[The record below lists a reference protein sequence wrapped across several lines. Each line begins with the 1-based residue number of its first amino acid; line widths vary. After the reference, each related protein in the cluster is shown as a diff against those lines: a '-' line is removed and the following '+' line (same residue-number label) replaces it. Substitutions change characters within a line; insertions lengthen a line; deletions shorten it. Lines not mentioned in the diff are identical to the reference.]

1 MSIQGPAREV
11 ERLSVIMI
19 DVLKALSA
27 ARQPLTPASLQRA
40 FSEKSALLE
49 LLTPSATPS
58 PSPSPKWTH
67 QHEKAPSAPS
77 LVEIEGLRAELLDK
91 QEAEKRLLRQ
101 AASLDA
107 EISRSRYFH
116 KRAMLTLLALTGDP
130 KNQHL
135 MSEIEELRR
144 LVSAEADIENQY
156 QCLQRLKDRV
166 LKEAPREDLPNGQ
179 KLDPGAQWFQTG
191 SLEIAPG
198 QNRGEQ
204 PYAILVKNAFLKIMN
219 QFELVSEQSDPQRYV
234 DLRRRLT
241 ECQDLDAVI
250 AVGEEIVGLVRSYM
264 GRVVREQDQVTSFAR
279 EVGKNLLD
287 VEKHLMSYLKGAED
301 GQQANAEFHQA
312 LGGQMEGIRESFV
325 IGQSIDEIKGFV
337 FAKLAVI
344 RNVIENKARDDEARY
359 QKACTEIEE
368 LQNNIRTMKKEIGQ
382 AKERTRSLER
392 EVLLDSLTG
401 IHNRRAYEQHIME
414 EMQRFRRYQQTFSL
428 ILFDVDR
435 FKDLND
441 RFGHRAGDKCLK
453 EIINRIKLCIR
464 NTDFLSRYGGEEFAI
479 ILPGT
484 NREGACIVAEKVRRA
499 IEMTRF
505 YFQNQAIPVTISL
518 GVTEVREADPEPE
531 TVFARADDAMY
542 RAKREG
548 RNRVCAL

>member
-1 MSIQGPAREV
+1 MDA
-11 ERLSVIMI
+11 
-19 DVLKALSA
+19 
-27 ARQPLTPASLQRA
+27 
-40 FSEKSALLE
+40 
-49 LLTPSATPS
+49 
-58 PSPSPKWTH
+58 
-67 QHEKAPSAPS
+67 
-77 LVEIEGLRAELLDK
+77 LRAEMQDK

-101 AASLDA
+101 AAGLDA
-107 EISRSRYFH
+107 EIARTRYFY
-116 KRAMLTLLALTGDP
+116 KRAMLTLLALTDDP

-135 MSEIEELRR
+135 MSEIEELRQ
-144 LVSAEADIENQY
+144 LVSMEADVETQF
-156 QCLQRLKDRV
+156 QCLQKLKERV
-166 LKEAPREDLPNGQ
+166 IKEAPQEDRDSGLQ
-179 KLDPGAQWFQTG
+179 QLDPNAHWFQAS
-191 SLEIAPG
+191 SLET
-198 QNRGEQ
+198 ETETETVKKEH
-204 PYAILVKNAFLKIMN
+204 PYAILVKNAFLKILN
-219 QFELVSEQSDPQRYV
+219 QFELVSEQADPERYV
-234 DLRRRLT
+234 DLRKRLT

-287 VEKHLMSYLKGAED
+287 VEKHLMAHLKSAKD
-301 GQQANAEFHQA
+301 GQQANSEFHQT

-325 IGQSIDEIKGFV
+325 IGQSINEVRGFV

-344 RNVIENKARDDEARY
+344 RNVIENKANEDETRY
-359 QKACTEIEE
+359 QKACGEIED

-382 AKERTRSLER
+382 AKERTKSLER
-392 EVLLDSLTG
+392 EVLLDGLTG
-401 IHNRRAYEQHIME
+401 THNRRAYEQHIME

-428 ILFDVDR
+428 ILLDVDR

-518 GVTEVREADPEPE
+518 GVTEVRDPDPEPE
-531 TVFARADDAMY
+531 IVFSRADDAMY

>member
-1 MSIQGPAREV
+1 MSTQSPRQDI
-11 ERLSVIMI
+11 ERLSLIMI

-27 ARQPLTPASLQRA
+27 ARQPLTPTSLQKA
-40 FSEKSALLE
+40 FSETASLLE
-49 LLTPSATPS
+49 LLAPPS
-58 PSPSPKWTH
+58 PPSPRWTH
-67 QHEKAPSAPS
+67 KREQVQPPTLTDTADLDA
-77 LVEIEGLRAELLDK
+77 LRTELQDK

-101 AASLDA
+101 AAGLDA
-107 EISRSRYFH
+107 EIARIRYFY
-116 KRAMLTLLALTGDP
+116 KRAMLTLLALTDDP

-135 MSEIEELRR
+135 MSEIEELRQ
-144 LVSAEADIENQY
+144 LISVEADVETQF
-156 QCLQRLKDRV
+156 QCLQKLKERV
-166 LKEAPREDLPNGQ
+166 IKEAPEEDRIQELPQ
-179 KLDPGAQWFQTG
+179 LDPNAQWLQHS
-191 SLEIAPG
+191 SLEI
-198 QNRGEQ
+198 ETDSVKKEH
-204 PYAILVKNAFLKIMN
+204 PYAILVKNAFLKILN
-219 QFELVSEQSDPQRYV
+219 QFELVSEQADPERYV
-234 DLRRRLT
+234 DLRKRLT
-241 ECQDLDAVI
+241 ECQDLDAVVAI
-250 AVGEEIVGLVRSYM
+250 GEEIVGLVRSYM
-264 GRVVREQDQVTSFAR
+264 GRVVREQDQVTNFAR

-287 VEKHLMSYLKGAED
+287 VEKHLMSYLKSAKD
-301 GQQANAEFHQA
+301 GQQANFEFHQT

-325 IGQSIDEIKGFV
+325 IGQSINEIRGFV

-344 RNVIENKARDDEARY
+344 RNVIENKSREDEARY
-359 QKACTEIEE
+359 QKACTEIED
-368 LQNNIRTMKKEIGQ
+368 LQKNIRTMKEEIGQ
-382 AKERTRSLER
+382 AKERTKTLER
-392 EVLLDSLTG
+392 EVLLDGLTG

>member
-1 MSIQGPAREV
+1 MDA
-11 ERLSVIMI
+11 
-19 DVLKALSA
+19 
-27 ARQPLTPASLQRA
+27 
-40 FSEKSALLE
+40 
-49 LLTPSATPS
+49 
-58 PSPSPKWTH
+58 
-67 QHEKAPSAPS
+67 
-77 LVEIEGLRAELLDK
+77 LRAEIQDK

-101 AASLDA
+101 AAGLDA
-107 EISRSRYFH
+107 EIARTRYFY
-116 KRAMLTLLALTGDP
+116 KRAMLTLLALTDDP

-135 MSEIEELRR
+135 MSEIEELRQ
-144 LVSAEADIENQY
+144 LVSMEADVETQF
-156 QCLQRLKDRV
+156 QCLQK
-166 LKEAPREDLPNGQ
+166 LKERVIKEGPQE
-179 KLDPGAQWFQTG
+179 DPGSCLQQPDPNAHWFQAS
-191 SLEIAPG
+191 SLEIETEAVKK
-198 QNRGEQ
+198 EH
-204 PYAILVKNAFLKIMN
+204 PYAILVKNAFLKILN
-219 QFELVSEQSDPQRYV
+219 QFELVSEQADPERYV
-234 DLRRRLT
+234 DLRKRLT

-287 VEKHLMSYLKGAED
+287 VEKHLMAHLKSAKD
-301 GQQANAEFHQA
+301 SQQANSEFHQT

-325 IGQSIDEIKGFV
+325 IGQSINEIRGFV

-344 RNVIENKARDDEARY
+344 RNVIENKANEDEARY
-359 QKACTEIEE
+359 QKACGEIED
-368 LQNNIRTMKKEIGQ
+368 LQKNIRTMKEEIGQ
-382 AKERTRSLER
+382 AKERTKSLER
-392 EVLLDSLTG
+392 EVLLDGLTG

-518 GVTEVREADPEPE
+518 GVTEVRDPDPEPE
-531 TVFARADDAMY
+531 TVFSRADDAMY

>member
-1 MSIQGPAREV
+1 MTTQGSKQEV

-27 ARQPLTPASLQRA
+27 ARQPLTPASLQKA
-40 FSEKSALLE
+40 FSEKAALLE
-49 LLTPSATPS
+49 LLTS
-58 PSPSPKWTH
+58 PAPPPPPPKWPH
-67 QHEKAPSAPS
+67 QHEKTPVAPTPGE
-77 LVEIEGLRAELLDK
+77 VESLRADLLDK
-91 QEAEKRLLRQ
+91 EEAEKRLLRQ
-101 AASLDA
+101 AAGLDA
-107 EISRSRYFH
+107 EIARTRYFY
-116 KRAMLTLLALTGDP
+116 KRAMLTLLALAGDP
-130 KNQHL
+130 RNEHL
-135 MSEIEELRR
+135 MGEIEELRQ
-144 LVSAEADIENQY
+144 LVSAEADVENQF

-166 LKEAPREDLPNGQ
+166 LKEASPEQRTDAPRLWDQDEQWLQTPV
-179 KLDPGAQWFQTG
+179 LDIQSP
-191 SLEIAPG
+191 EIK
-198 QNRGEQ
+198 REQ
-204 PYAILVKNAFLKIMN
+204 PYAILVKNAFLKILN
-219 QFELVSEQSDPQRYV
+219 QFELVSEQSDPERYL
-234 DLRRRLT
+234 DLRKRLT
-241 ECQDLDAVI
+241 ECQDFDAVI
-250 AVGEEIVGLVRSYM
+250 TVGEEIVGLVRSYM
-264 GRVVREQDQVTSFAR
+264 GRVVREQDQVASFAR

-287 VEKHLMSYLKGAED
+287 VEKHLMTYLQSAED

-325 IGQSIDEIKGFV
+325 IGQSVNEIKGFV

-344 RNVIENKARDDEARY
+344 RNVIDNKAREDDVRY
-359 QKACTEIEE
+359 KKACAEIED
-368 LQNNIRTMKKEIGQ
+368 LQQNLRSMKKEMGQ
-382 AKERTRSLER
+382 ARERNRSLER

-464 NTDFLSRYGGEEFAI
+464 TTDFLSRYGGEEFAI

-484 NREGACIVAEKVRRA
+484 HRDGACIVAEKVRRA

-518 GVTEVREADPEPE
+518 GVTEVKEADPEPE

-548 RNRVCAL
+548 RNRVCTL

>member
-1 MSIQGPAREV
+1 MSIQGPAQEV
-11 ERLSVIMI
+11 ERLSLIMI

-27 ARQPLTPASLQRA
+27 ARQPLTPASLQKA

-49 LLTPSATPS
+49 LLTPSPS
-58 PSPSPKWTH
+58 PRWTH
-67 QHEKAPSAPS
+67 QREKAPSAPGLVQIES
-77 LVEIEGLRAELLDK
+77 LRTELQDK

-107 EISRSRYFH
+107 EIARTRYFY

-135 MSEIEELRR
+135 MSEIEELRQ
-144 LVSAEADIENQY
+144 LVSAEADVENQF

-166 LKEAPREDLPNGQ
+166 LKEAPREDLANGQ

-191 SLEIAPG
+191 SLDVVSGE
-198 QNRGEQ
+198 NRREQ

-219 QFELVSEQSDPQRYV
+219 QFELVSEQSDPERYV

-301 GQQANAEFHQA
+301 GQQANAEFHEA

-359 QKACTEIEE
+359 QKACTEIED
-368 LQNNIRTMKKEIGQ
+368 LQKNIRTMKKEIGQ

>member
-1 MSIQGPAREV
+1 
-11 ERLSVIMI
+11 MI

-27 ARQPLTPASLQRA
+27 ARQPLTPASLQKAITER
-40 FSEKSALLE
+40 SSLLE
-49 LLTPSATPS
+49 LLTPATTSS
-58 PSPSPKWTH
+58 PSPICTH
-67 QHEKAPSAPS
+67 QHEKAPPAPS
-77 LVEIEGLRAELLDK
+77 LVEIESLRAELLDK
-91 QEAEKRLLRQ
+91 QEAEKRLLKQ
-101 AASLDA
+101 SASLDA
-107 EISRSRYFH
+107 EIARTRYFY

-135 MSEIEELRR
+135 MSEIEELRQ
-144 LVSAEADIENQY
+144 LVFAEADVENQF
-156 QCLQRLKDRV
+156 QCLQKLKDRV
-166 LKEAPREDLPNGQ
+166 LKEAAREDPANGLEE
-179 KLDPGAQWFQTG
+179 KAPGAQWPQAG
-191 SLEIAPG
+191 SLDTVARE
-198 QNRGEQ
+198 NRGEQ

-219 QFELVSEQSDPQRYV
+219 QFELVSEQSDPERYV

-287 VEKHLMSYLKGAED
+287 VEKHLMTYLKGTED
-301 GQQANAEFHQA
+301 GHQANAEFHQA

-344 RNVIENKARDDEARY
+344 RNVIDNKARDDEARY
-359 QKACTEIEE
+359 QKACTEIED
-368 LQNNIRTMKKEIGQ
+368 LQNNLRTMKKEIGQ
-382 AKERTRSLER
+382 AKERNRSLER

-414 EMQRFRRYQQTFSL
+414 EMQRFRRYQKTFSL

-464 NTDFLSRYGGEEFAI
+464 NTDFLSRYGGEEFVI

-484 NREGACIVAEKVRRA
+484 NREGACTVAEKVRRA

-518 GVTEVREADPEPE
+518 GVTEVRETDPEPE

-548 RNRVCAL
+548 RNRVCAF

>member
-1 MSIQGPAREV
+1 MSTQSPRQDI
-11 ERLSVIMI
+11 ERLSLIMI

-27 ARQPLTPASLQRA
+27 ARQPLTPTSLQKA
-40 FSEKSALLE
+40 FSETTSLLE
-49 LLTPSATPS
+49 LLTPPS
-58 PSPSPKWTH
+58 PPSPKWTH
-67 QHEKAPSAPS
+67 KREQVQPPTLTNAAD
-77 LVEIEGLRAELLDK
+77 LDALRTELQDK

-101 AASLDA
+101 AAGLDA
-107 EISRSRYFH
+107 EIARIRYFY
-116 KRAMLTLLALTGDP
+116 KRAMLTLLALTDDP

-135 MSEIEELRR
+135 MSEIEELRQ
-144 LVSAEADIENQY
+144 LISVEADVETQF
-156 QCLQRLKDRV
+156 QCLQK
-166 LKEAPREDLPNGQ
+166 LKERVIKETPEEDRTQELPQ
-179 KLDPGAQWFQTG
+179 LDPHAQWLQHS
-191 SLEIAPG
+191 SLEIEIDPVKK
-198 QNRGEQ
+198 EH
-204 PYAILVKNAFLKIMN
+204 PYAILVKNAFLKILN
-219 QFELVSEQSDPQRYV
+219 QFELVSEQADPERYM
-234 DLRRRLT
+234 DLRKRLT
-241 ECQDLDAVI
+241 ECQDLDAVVAI
-250 AVGEEIVGLVRSYM
+250 GEEIVALVRSYM
-264 GRVVREQDQVTSFAR
+264 GRVVREQDQVTNFAR

-287 VEKHLMSYLKGAED
+287 VEKHLMSHLKSAKD
-301 GQQANAEFHQA
+301 GQQANFEFHQT

-325 IGQSIDEIKGFV
+325 IGQSINEIRGFV

-344 RNVIENKARDDEARY
+344 RNVIENKAKEDETRY
-359 QKACTEIEE
+359 QKACTEIED
-368 LQNNIRTMKKEIGQ
+368 LQKNIRNMKEEIGQ
-382 AKERTRSLER
+382 AKERTKTLER
-392 EVLLDSLTG
+392 EVLLDGLTG